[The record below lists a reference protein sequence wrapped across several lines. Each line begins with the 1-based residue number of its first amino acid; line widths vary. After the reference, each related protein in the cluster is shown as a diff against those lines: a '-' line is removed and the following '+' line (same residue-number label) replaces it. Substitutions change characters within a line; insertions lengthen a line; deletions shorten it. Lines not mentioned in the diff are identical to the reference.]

1 VSATRGPAATG
12 VREPARGDGPG
23 RSADLRELA
32 YPDVEALLGE
42 GRPSVAIIPTG
53 STEAHGP
60 HLPLATDTL
69 ISEEVAGRAAG
80 KLAARGWNA
89 VRFPPLH
96 YGVTDWAASFRGTT
110 TISREVIHG
119 LVLQACLQ
127 AHGMGFSRVAITNAH
142 LEPGH
147 IGTLRAVTKEF
158 EALTGQPLVFSDKT
172 RRANAQRLTAEFQS
186 GSCHAGQYET
196 SLVLAIRPELVKLE
210 VAAGLPEYVVPL
222 HERIAGGARDFV
234 ECGVDRAYCGN
245 PAGATAEEGERSLE
259 ILSDMVVEAVEGRG
273 G

>member
-1 VSATRGPAATG
+1 MSA
-12 VREPARGDGPG
+12 EPATGPG

-32 YPDVEALLGE
+32 YPEVEALLGD
-42 GRPSVAIIPTG
+42 GRPSVAIVPAG

-60 HLPLATDTL
+60 HLPLCTDTL
-69 ISEEVAGRAAG
+69 ISEEVARRAAER
-80 KLAARGWNA
+80 LAARGWNA
-89 VRFPPLH
+89 VRLPPLH

-127 AHGMGFSRVAITNAH
+127 AHAMGFSRVALTNAH

-147 IGTLRAVTKEF
+147 IATLRAVAGQF
-158 EALTGQPLVFSDKT
+158 EATTGQALAFADKT

-196 SLVLAIRPELVKLE
+196 SLVLAIRPELVRMD
-210 VAAGLPEYVVPL
+210 VARSLPEHVVPL
-222 HERIAGGARDFV
+222 HERIAAGARDFV
-234 ECGVDRAYCGN
+234 ECGVERAYCGN
-245 PAGATAEEGERSLE
+245 PAGASAAEGEASLE
-259 ILSDMVVEAVEGRG
+259 VLTAMVVEAVAGA
-273 G
+273 

>member
-1 VSATRGPAATG
+1 VSA
-12 VREPARGDGPG
+12 GPG
-23 RSADLRELA
+23 RSGDLAELA
-32 YPDVEALLGE
+32 YPEVEVLLAD

-60 HLPLATDTL
+60 HLPLGTDTL
-69 ISEEVAGRAAG
+69 ISEEVAGRAARE
-80 KLAARGWNA
+80 LAARGWNA
-89 VRFPPLH
+89 VRFPPLC

-127 AHGMGFSRVAITNAH
+127 AHAMGFSRVAITNAH

-147 IGTLRAVTKEF
+147 IATLRAVAKEY
-158 EALTGQPLVFSDKT
+158 AAHTGQPLVFADKT
-172 RRANAQRLTAEFQS
+172 RRANAARLTAEFQS

-196 SLVLAIRPELVKLE
+196 SLVLAIRPALVKRD
-210 VAAGLPEYVVPL
+210 VAAGLPEHVVPL
-222 HERIAGGARDFV
+222 HERIAAGAKDFV

-245 PAGATAEEGERSLE
+245 PAGATAEEGERSLA
-259 ILSDMVVEAVEGRG
+259 ILRDMVVEAVEGV
-273 G
+273 

>member
-1 VSATRGPAATG
+1 MSAAEDT
-12 VREPARGDGPG
+12 VGPG
-23 RSADLRELA
+23 QSADLRELA
-32 YPDVEALLGE
+32 YPEVEALLAA
-42 GRPSVAIIPTG
+42 GRRSVAIIPTG

-60 HLPLATDTL
+60 HLPLSTDTL
-69 ISEEVAGRAAG
+69 ISEAVAGRAANE
-80 KLAARGWNA
+80 LAARGWNA

-127 AHGMGFSRVAITNAH
+127 AHAMGFSRVAMTNAH

-147 IGTLRAVTKEF
+147 IATLRAVAKEF
-158 EALTGQPLVFSDKT
+158 EAHTGQPLAFADKT

-196 SLVLAIRPELVKLE
+196 SLVLAIRPELVRMEL
-210 VAAGLPEYVVPL
+210 AAGLPEHVVPL
-222 HERIAGGARDFV
+222 HERIAAGAKDFV
-234 ECGVDRAYCGN
+234 ECGVPRAYCGN
-245 PAGATAEEGERSLE
+245 PAGASAEEGEQSLR
-259 ILSDMVVEAVEGRG
+259 ILSAMVVELVEGA
-273 G
+273 